1 MRPAAPSQNAG
12 YSQGEGRK
20 ETEAC
25 DVKSSRGDSGEK
37 LRCAEDFQPS
47 QQQSCD
53 PSSHP
58 TSGRASNLWRVR
70 LRRMENF
77 RHFCCWRREPV
88 YCPEGKGSARQR
100 WDFLAPC
107 DLSRG
112 FWQPTPAAA
121 RPPLPL
127 SWPVPS
133 VAHRPGRAVGCSLD
147 SEWPAQTLC
156 LSLVVPSPSWWE
168 LHREI
173 WHPTGS
179 R

>member
-12 YSQGEGRK
+12 YSQWEGRK

-25 DVKSSRGDSGEK
+25 DVKPSRGDSGEK
-37 LRCAEDFQPS
+37 LCCAEDFQPS

-112 FWQPTPAAA
+112 FWQPTPGRCPTSPAPLLAGARCCPQA
-121 RPPLPL
+121 RPSCGVQPGFRVASPDTV
-127 SWPVPS
+127 PVP
-133 VAHRPGRAVGCSLD
+133 GG
-147 SEWPAQTLC
+147 TIT
-156 LSLVVPSPSWWE
+156 LVVGASP
-168 LHREI
+168 
-173 WHPTGS
+173 
-179 R
+179 

>member
-12 YSQGEGRK
+12 YSLWEGRK
-20 ETEAC
+20 ETEAG
-25 DVKSSRGDSGEK
+25 DVKPSGGDNGKK

-58 TSGRASNLWRVR
+58 AAGRAGNLWCMR

-112 FWQPTPAAA
+112 FWQPTPGRCPTSPAPLLAGAWCCPPA
-121 RPPLPL
+121 RPSRWVQPGFRVASPDIL
-127 SWPVPS
+127 PVPS
-133 VAHRPGRAVGCSLD
+133 GTV
-147 SEWPAQTLC
+147 T
-156 LSLVVPSPSWWE
+156 LVVGASP
-168 LHREI
+168 
-173 WHPTGS
+173 
-179 R
+179 